1 MPERKVYSQL
11 VRRKACEGNAKGE
24 WKQINAKHTHEAYAA
39 YALQGASTAPM
50 NLHIPGLLL
59 LTARAESQP
68 ALGRLRTYVGF
79 SSSALVLSIDPFQLN
94 VA

>member
-1 MPERKVYSQL
+1 MQRVSGSKSMQNTRMKPMQP
-11 VRRKACEGNAKGE
+11 
-24 WKQINAKHTHEAYAA
+24 I
-39 YALQGASTAPM
+39 YALQGASTAPI

-59 LTARAESQP
+59 LTARGESQP

-79 SSSALVLSIDPFQLN
+79 SPSALVLSIDPFQLN

>member
-1 MPERKVYSQL
+1 M
-11 VRRKACEGNAKGE
+11 RRKACEGNAKGE